1 MNLEDSF
8 SNSSE
13 ADNEMDVEG
22 TYLGKYYS
30 FIYKSLYLELT
41 GDDTIELHF
50 EDSSNTLNL
59 DSSFERSQVWGSN

>member
-1 MNLEDSF
+1 MSKEHILVNITAL
-8 SNSSE
+8 
-13 ADNEMDVEG
+13 
-22 TYLGKYYS
+22 
-30 FIYKSLYLELT
+30 YKSLYLELT